1 MAIAIHSAHNSAMAT
16 VSTNAA
22 VDDGAGMTVGNVSRT
37 FDLGDNSSGKI
48 IAGVDVTIDM
58 QVLNSGTVN

>member
-1 MAIAIHSAHNSAMAT
+1 MAT